1 MEDLAAMAAHTAVM
15 EVLVAVMEATA
26 DLETPMEVDTEVT
39 MQEQEEQLHVFS
51 YLLRNNS
58 LGKSIKDRIAITR
71 PK

>member
-39 MQEQEEQLHVFS
+39 MQEQEKQLHVFS
-51 YLLRNNS
+51 NLFRNNS
-58 LGKSIKDRIAITR
+58 LDKRIKDRIAITR

>member
-1 MEDLAAMAAHTAVM
+1 MAATAALTAVM
-15 EVLVAVMEATA
+15 EVSAAATEATA